1 MPRSITYTKVVSNFC
16 IRFEDLKRIH
26 NFFYSIFIKSMA
38 EEAEGRKD
46 KQHRRHSTDFET
58 SIYYQ
63 NSTHIKLS
71 ADHQIDE
78 NDFARL
84 RTERIKFKY
93 RSFISGGGVE
103 DIEVTLTDGNLV
115 YEGSNSISIQGPSD
129 DWVNAQ
135 IQGLENL
142 FESFKRQP
150 LSFIHGRFS
159 LLIHIFSTFVLDI
172 ASYGFLLN

>member
-1 MPRSITYTKVVSNFC
+1 
-16 IRFEDLKRIH
+16 
-26 NFFYSIFIKSMA
+26 MA